1 MLIISYL
8 QINFNIFLETLVVK
22 DKERI
27 SFEYDAFESRATM
40 YYGNTDLEKQKRR
53 YVKHYRWYYGKPSE
67 SNEYFWNYFYENY
80 GK

>member
-1 MLIISYL
+1 MPLKPQSKY
-8 QINFNIFLETLVVK
+8 VK

-27 SFEYDAFESRATM
+27 SFEYDTFESRATM

-53 YVKHYRWYYGKPSE
+53 YVKHYNHDGTMEKPSE
-67 SNEYFWNYFYENY
+67 SNEYFWNYFYQNY

>member
-53 YVKHYRWYYGKPSE
+53 YVKHYKMVLWKT
-67 SNEYFWNYFYENY
+67 F
-80 GK
+80 